1 MVGADRQG
9 ADGVEWIPAVASDLA
24 SGMLKANAFL
34 CAPPTPQVY
43 GDGVWLCVCA
53 GLCVSVCV
61 LVAARACA
69 HLREKVSGGGEWLV
83 TVHVLLRMCPPPHMT
98 CVLREWL
105 ITV

>member
-1 MVGADRQG
+1 MRFYVLPRRLRCMVTACG
-9 ADGVEWIPAVASDLA
+9 
-24 SGMLKANAFL
+24 
-34 CAPPTPQVY
+34 
-43 GDGVWLCVCA
+43 CA

-61 LVAARACA
+61 LVRARACA